1 MSTERESNDVQVA
14 IRLSS
19 SWLERRDKL
28 AERMSQP
35 GIKLTR
41 TDLHRAALH
50 RGIEV
55 LESEGKKR

>member
-19 SWLERRDKL
+19 AWLERLDKL

-35 GIKLTR
+35 GIQLTR
-41 TDLHRAALH
+41 TDLHRVALH
-50 RGIEV
+50 RGIEL